1 MVVIRKVSEGR
12 KKLKDLKTK
21 SAVTVGS
28 YVDKVLELIEE
39 LQTAKYLPPHLK
51 DDLDWVKDVI
61 VCNKLYE
68 VSIDADTTEANS
80 DGTGNSDEM
89 TAWITAANGAPV
101 KSKDDMKVGQ
111 INATPSQNMSLG
123 SRNLAHQWRS

>member
-1 MVVIRKVSEGR
+1 VSEGR

-80 DGTGNSDEM
+80 
-89 TAWITAANGAPV
+89 
-101 KSKDDMKVGQ
+101 
-111 INATPSQNMSLG
+111 
-123 SRNLAHQWRS
+123 